1 MPSTRKS
8 SVKFENVIE
17 CYILC
22 VLLYKLEI
30 KTQVIIVRKILHYI
44 SVISL
49 FVLTV
54 LVLSTFFTVFLV
66 VITGKLQWF
75 LVGISTMLSII
86 IVRKYFEFSSPYQD

>member
-1 MPSTRKS
+1 MPSARKS

>member
-1 MPSTRKS
+1 MPATRKS

-30 KTQVIIVRKILHYI
+30 KTQVIIVRKMLHYI

-75 LVGISTMLSII
+75 QVGISTMLSII

>member
-1 MPSTRKS
+1 M
-8 SVKFENVIE
+8 E